1 MTTEQEAVNKRQL
14 LGGKEYSKN
23 KGQRDEA

>member
-14 LGGKEYSKN
+14 LGGKEYGKN
-23 KGQRDEA
+23 EGQRDGA